1 MILSIPLLAVV
12 FLSLVRFA
20 SCQTSASD
28 KTFMQALADI
38 PECRK
43 YYEFLQQHPDAQSP
57 PSDQD
62 YLVFCPTNDAVERK
76 LAAPPGSNIKRDD
89 NGAKKAAALLTA
101 QGPKVTKRAL
111 RRAVPIPSA
120 NPTSTPRAPPKR
132 QVPSLTTSLVT
143 EVHSSSTTIGA
154 TSSTAST
161 TSSTAGAASATAS
174 SASGGSLATSTASAT
189 SFGTSGSDPIALDPS
204 QLTLITTLNDPA
216 FVNLGPG
223 EAARMVFFGS
233 PLNLKLICGLG
244 NVVNV
249 IRGNIPFKGGMISVV
264 DKYVSQHSLPCTND

>member
-1 MILSIPLLAVV
+1 MTLSIPLLAVV
-12 FLSLVRFA
+12 FLSLVLFA
-20 SCQTSASD
+20 SCQNSTSD
-28 KTFMQALADI
+28 KTFMQALAEI
-38 PECRK
+38 PECQK

-111 RRAVPIPSA
+111 RRAVPSPSP
-120 NPTSTPRAPPKR
+120 NPTSTPRALPKR
-132 QVPSLTTSLVT
+132 QVPSLTTSLGT
-143 EVHSSSTTIGA
+143 EVHSSSTATGV

-161 TSSTAGAASATAS
+161 TSSTAS
-174 SASGGSLATSTASAT
+174 SSPGGSLATSTAVAT
-189 SFGTSGSDPIALDPS
+189 SFGSSGPDPIALDPS

-216 FVNLGPG
+216 YVNLGPG

-249 IRGNIPFKGGMISVV
+249 IRGNIPFNRGMISVV
-264 DKYVSQHSLPCTND
+264 DKYVHIYSLSCTND